1 MLVQWHL
8 KGTLADAGSLRNN
21 TTWPM
26 VLNSSFESTTHSRE
40 SNHKPYVYIYIYK
53 CAIIYVWMLVW
64 MFISRDTC
72 KNKKKL
78 AKPTECDHQPRTNSE
93 AATKP
98 NRHVAYLLFVCS
110 DEASLPLWLWETFKC
125 YDNRWNLPSSQQ
137 IRRHRLWPVYL
148 CFFTSEAQKPFLR
161 HNEAG

>member
-1 MLVQWHL
+1 MLVHCGTTRHDQWCSTH
-8 KGTLADAGSLRNN
+8 R
-21 TTWPM
+21 
-26 VLNSSFESTTHSRE
+26 LNQPHILGNQTI
-40 SNHKPYVYIYIYK
+40 NLMCIYIYK